1 MSATVAMPCITES
14 AFKEMCANAMLQAA
28 NKLAEKYGFDAEE
41 ARRFLNVD
49 ELQVIITKKESKKA
63 KKAKKAKSES
73 EDKPKRKPTGYL
85 MYTTAQRPVA
95 KLALEAALA
104 EGEKLKPQNVIV
116 ELAKMWRELSEQE
129 QEVWKATA
137 KGDSSSDSD

>member
-1 MSATVAMPCITES
+1 MSIAIMKSVS
-14 AFKEMCANAMLQAA
+14 S
-28 NKLAEKYGFDAEE
+28 LADHFGFDAEE
-41 ARRFLNVD
+41 AQRFLNM
-49 ELQVIITKKESKKA
+49 EGLSLEPKTKKKAEKAEKGPKKPKKA
-63 KKAKKAKSES
+63 KAKSES
-73 EDKPKRKPTGYL
+73 DEDKPKRKPTGYL

-116 ELAKMWRELSEQE
+116 ELAKMWKELSEQE
-129 QEVWKATA
+129 QEVWKSTA